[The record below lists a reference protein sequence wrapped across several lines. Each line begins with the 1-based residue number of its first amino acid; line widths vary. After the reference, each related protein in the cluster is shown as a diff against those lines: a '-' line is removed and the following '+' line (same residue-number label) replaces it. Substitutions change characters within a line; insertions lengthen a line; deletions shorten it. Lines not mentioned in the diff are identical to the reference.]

1 MGKKVNENDYPEDLK
16 LFKSFAS
23 AEDIY
28 KEIAKIIFEKTLP
41 DKPVSLFEKKFEEN
55 RDEWKDLFFASI
67 WYVKYQVPGRKNSLF
82 RFFRSSFRTVAEVLN
97 RIKKKKGSQFR

>member
-55 RDEWKDLFFASI
+55 RMSGKIFFSHPFGTLNI
-67 WYVKYQVPGRKNSLF
+67 KCPDVKIVYFDFS
-82 RFFRSSFRTVAEVLN
+82 EVVSERLQKFL
-97 RIKKKKGSQFR
+97 IE